1 MEGFRMRGAW
11 WLGVLV
17 AGTVVGS
24 IAAAGPVAAAP
35 VPPPPP
41 HTEIV
46 GGELAEPGQFP
57 WVVRLSGGC
66 AGALTAPR
74 VVLTAAHCVDR
85 TGFDSGITVI
95 AGSVDQHSPNAIRV
109 KSRYVV
115 RASGFRDATQGDDW
129 ALIQLAEELDLPLLP
144 HAVDRSYDR
153 GLFTIMGWG
162 STRDGSAA
170 QQRYLR
176 TAEVPYV
183 SDRQCDKTYQDAG
196 YPLVYGK
203 MICAGD
209 TRRGGVDACQGD
221 SGGPMVR
228 RDAAGEWVQVGIVSW
243 GLGCARREFP
253 GVYTQVSRYA
263 EAIERETRELS

>member
-1 MEGFRMRGAW
+1 MRGAG

-17 AGTVVGS
+17 AGAVVGS
-24 IAAAGPVAAAP
+24 IAVAAPAVASP
-35 VPPPPP
+35 VPSPPPSA
-41 HTEIV
+41 EIV
-46 GGELAEPGQFP
+46 GGVPAEPGQFP
-57 WVVRLSGGC
+57 WVVRLSVGC

-85 TGFDSGITVI
+85 TGFTSGITVI
-95 AGSVDQHSPNAIRV
+95 AGSLDQHSPDAIRV

-115 RASGFRDATQGDDW
+115 RAPGFRDATRGDDW
-129 ALIQLAEELDLPLLP
+129 ALIQLAEPLDLPLLAR
-144 HAVDRSYDR
+144 AVDSEYDR

-162 STRDGSAA
+162 STRDGSAT

-183 SDRQCDKTYQDAG
+183 SDRKCDRAYQRAG
-196 YPLVYGK
+196 YSIVYSE

-209 TRRGGVDACQGD
+209 TKRGGVDACQGD

-228 RDAAGEWVQVGIVSW
+228 RDAAGEWIQIGIVSW
-243 GLGCARREFP
+243 GVGCARRDYP
-253 GVYTQVSRYA
+253 GVYTQVSHFA
-263 EAIERETRELS
+263 EEIERETRKLS

>member
-1 MEGFRMRGAW
+1 MRVAG
-11 WLGVLV
+11 WLGALV
-17 AGTVVGS
+17 AGAMVGS
-24 IAAAGPVAAAP
+24 IAVAVPAAAAP

-57 WVVRLSGGC
+57 WVVRLSMGC
-66 AGALTAPR
+66 AGALTAPQ

-85 TGFDSGITVI
+85 TGFNSGITVI
-95 AGSVDQHSPNAIRV
+95 AGAVDQHSPDAIRV

-115 RASGFRDATQGDDW
+115 RASNFRDATEGDDW
-129 ALIQLAEELDLPLLP
+129 ALIQLAEALDLPLLP
-144 HAVDRSYDR
+144 RAADNTYDR

-162 STRDGSAA
+162 STREGSAT

-176 TAEVPYV
+176 TAEVRYV
-183 SDRQCDKTYQDAG
+183 SDRACDRAYREAG
-196 YPLVYGK
+196 SSVVHSK

-209 TRRGGVDACQGD
+209 PRRGGVDACQGD

-228 RDAAGEWVQVGIVSW
+228 PDASGAWVQVGIVSW
-243 GLGCARREFP
+243 GVGCGRRDYP

-263 EAIERETRELS
+263 EVIQRKTDELS

>member
-1 MEGFRMRGAW
+1 MRGAGW
-11 WLGVLV
+11 VGALV
-17 AGTVVGS
+17 AGTMLGAV
-24 IAAAGPVAAAP
+24 AAAGPVAASP

-46 GGELAEPGQFP
+46 GGTLADPGQFP
-57 WVVRLSGGC
+57 WVVRLSVGC

-85 TGFDSGITVI
+85 TGFENGITVI
-95 AGSVDQHSPNAIRV
+95 AGSVDQHSPDAVRV
-109 KSRYVV
+109 KARYVV
-115 RASGFRDATQGDDW
+115 RAPGFRDATKGDDW
-129 ALIQLAEELDLPLLP
+129 ALIQLAEPLGLPLLP
-144 HAVDRSYDR
+144 RATDSSYDE
-153 GLFTIMGWG
+153 GLFTVMGWG
-162 STRDGSAA
+162 ATRDGSAT

-176 TAEVPYV
+176 TAGVPFV
-183 SDRQCDKTYQDAG
+183 SDRQCGRAYRDAG
-196 YPLVYGK
+196 YPYVSSK

-228 RDAAGEWVQVGIVSW
+228 RDGAGEWVQVGIVSW
-243 GLGCARREFP
+243 GLGCARRDFP

-263 EAIERETRELS
+263 GVIERKTRELS

>member
-1 MEGFRMRGAW
+1 MRGAG
-11 WLGVLV
+11 WLGALV
-17 AGTVVGS
+17 AGAVVGS
-24 IAAAGPVAAAP
+24 MAVAVPVAASP

-41 HTEIV
+41 AAEIV

-57 WVVRLSGGC
+57 WVVRLSVGC

-85 TGFDSGITVI
+85 TGFHSGITVI
-95 AGSVDQHSPNAIRV
+95 AGSVDQHSPDAIRV

-115 RASGFRDATQGDDW
+115 RASGFRDATLGDDW

-144 HAVDRSYDR
+144 RAVDGSYDR

-162 STRDGSAA
+162 STRDGSAT

-176 TAEVPYV
+176 TVEVPYV
-183 SDRQCDKTYQDAG
+183 SDRKCDRAYREAG
-196 YPLVYGK
+196 YSLVYSE

-209 TRRGGVDACQGD
+209 TKRGGVDACQGD

-243 GLGCARREFP
+243 GLGCARRDYP
-253 GVYTQVSRYA
+253 GVYTQVSRFA
-263 EAIERETRELS
+263 EVIERKARELS